1 MLFIGTS
8 GGGGPTTGGIGRE
21 AIGDVGWIF
30 GGIGGGEAGG
40 AGTGPQLLLFPQG
53 PLSLQGH
60 PGEHLIQIWPGG
72 HDVGSSGGIV
82 VFRIRVGAGPGKL
95 QELPG

>member
-1 MLFIGTS
+1 
-8 GGGGPTTGGIGRE
+8 
-21 AIGDVGWIF
+21 
-30 GGIGGGEAGG
+30 
-40 AGTGPQLLLFPQG
+40 
-53 PLSLQGH
+53 
-60 PGEHLIQIWPGG
+60 LIQIWPGG